1 MSGGIE
7 HSERSVNAWM
17 VENLTTRNGITKA
30 PRQAGR
36 VPAKINVI
44 PEPPALPIDVAIAVF
59 AVGVFLGGLI
69 V

>member
-17 VENLTTRNGITKA
+17 VDNLTTRNCITKA
-30 PRQAGR
+30 QRQAGR

-44 PEPPALPIDVAIAVF
+44 PEPAALPIDVAIVVLAL
-59 AVGVFLGGLI
+59 GIFLGGLI